1 MERRS
6 LVCFL
11 SFLGG
16 WSNCIT
22 LGPEKI
28 FALSMKFVVIY
39 VVGCLFLV
47 IDALR
52 TGNFAVWILNLAP
65 AVLEFLAGYYSK
77 KARL

>member
-1 MERRS
+1 
-6 LVCFL
+6 
-11 SFLGG
+11 
-16 WSNCIT
+16 
-22 LGPEKI
+22 
-28 FALSMKFVVIY
+28 MKFVVIY

-52 TGNFAVWILNLAP
+52 TGNFAVWILNLAS